1 LRGQYASIRERGV
14 EVVAVAPTGLHES
27 EGFTASRPLPFPV
40 LADPSLGVFRA
51 YGVESRPL
59 SLGQRPALYAIDRQ
73 GIVRY
78 AFLGLQQWQLGNL
91 DEALATMSPPGGRQV
106 LYGAERRGDEA

>member
-14 EVVAVAPTGLHES
+14 EVLAIAPTDLHEA
-27 EGFTASRPLPFPV
+27 EAFTASRPVPFPL
-40 LADPSLGVFRA
+40 LADPDLGVFRA

-59 SLGQRPALYAIDRQ
+59 SLGQRPALYAIDRE
-73 GIVRY
+73 GIIRY

-91 DEALATMSPPGGRQV
+91 DDALATITPTNRS
-106 LYGAERRGDEA
+106 